1 MIIPSKFSG
10 KYDICVFSPGGILRL
25 QTDWFENIV
34 TDVGLNRI
42 GVGNFLTHCYV
53 GSGTD
58 APSPTNTTLIAQV
71 GNPSTSISGSSAGA
85 AQAPPYYGSRSLT
98 FTFGADTVVGNLSEV
113 GVGWESAL
121 FSRAR
126 IQIGGVDGTVTV
138 LPGETLTVTYTVINY
153 CPDEDVEFQ
162 AIVDSV
168 TRNCIMRTAGATSGN
183 TSMGWGITGGAVSI
197 YDISAYDG
205 ELGSVTSGP
214 SGTVGVGDG
223 GNITYLENSLEKGM
237 TGNWG
242 FNSANFANGI
252 KTFLL
257 RTNGLGSYQFS
268 VDPPIAKT
276 SENTLAM
283 SFKVSWSRP

>member
-1 MIIPSKFSG
+1 MIIPSRFSG
-10 KYDICVFSPGGILRL
+10 KYDICVFSPSGILRL

-71 GNPSTSISGSSAGA
+71 GSPSTSISGSSAGA
-85 AQAPPYYGSRSLT
+85 AQTPPYYGSRSLT
-98 FTFGADTVVGNLSEV
+98 FTFGADTVTGNLSEV
-113 GVGWESAL
+113 GIGWDSAL

-126 IQIGGVDGTVTV
+126 IQIGGVDGTITV

-153 CPDEDVEFQ
+153 SPDEDVEFQ
-162 AIVDSV
+162 AIIDGI
-168 TRNCIMRTAGATSGN
+168 TRDCVMRTASATSGN
-183 TSMGWGITGGAVSI
+183 TSTGWGITGGAVSI
-197 YDISAYDG
+197 YDINAYDG
-205 ELGSVTSGP
+205 VLGAITSTPTG
-214 SGTVGVGDG
+214 SFATGSG
-223 GNITYLENSLEKGM
+223 GNATYLENSLEKGM

-242 FNSANFANGI
+242 FTSANFASGI
-252 KTFLL
+252 TAFLL
-257 RTNGLGSYQFS
+257 RTNGLGCYQFS
-268 VDPPIAKT
+268 VDPPIIKT

-283 SFKVSWSRP
+283 AFKVSWSRP